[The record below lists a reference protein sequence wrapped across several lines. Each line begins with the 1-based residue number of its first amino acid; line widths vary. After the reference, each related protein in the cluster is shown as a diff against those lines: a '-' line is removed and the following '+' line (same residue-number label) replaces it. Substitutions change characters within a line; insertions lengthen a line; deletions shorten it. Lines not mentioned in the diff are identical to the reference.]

1 MLWSNK
7 DLIRCYF
14 CCCHHFLLNFFFF
27 FPRFLSTR
35 NEPEKKVPGWLKQ
48 KHGLLGANMFAVKNW
63 QRNRIFRF
71 SFTDEEKN
79 IYVYIQGFVCAQ
91 LTLYQ
96 LREREKEK
104 LDYMEYETWYDSWIK
119 PNEKKKIDS
128 GNIEL
133 SEKPAFFFF
142 FDNVR
147 LKNIL

>member
-1 MLWSNK
+1 M
-7 DLIRCYF
+7 
-14 CCCHHFLLNFFFF
+14 
-27 FPRFLSTR
+27 
-35 NEPEKKVPGWLKQ
+35 KQ

-104 LDYMEYETWYDSWIK
+104 LDYMEYETWYDS
-119 PNEKKKIDS
+119 
-128 GNIEL
+128 
-133 SEKPAFFFF
+133 
-142 FDNVR
+142 
-147 LKNIL
+147 